1 MGLGA
6 EAFTV
11 LAILEARDKAS
22 EIFAKI
28 DETLDKFS
36 ETAKSAGETASTSGE
51 QIDAGLGKSAEGAD
65 KLAAAEQR
73 AAAAIRELA
82 AAKAEL
88 GDAAA
93 AAAGDDAD
101 TAAADRLVTAQERVT
116 AASAQEAAAQKVLG
130 DAFLDATG
138 KAGIYADAQGKL
150 RDAQGKYVAGT
161 TASKA
166 ATDASG
172 LSLAKVGKVAG
183 VTAIGLGVVAAVAVK
198 AAGNF
203 ESLTAHLV
211 TDAGE
216 SAKNLQMV
224 RAGILS
230 ISTATGTSATDITNA
245 MYHIESAGIHGAAG
259 LSVAKVAAEG
269 AKVGGADLDTVSKTL
284 VGTLNS
290 YGLTSKNSAVQTK
303 YATSMMNELI
313 ATVGSGDMRMQ
324 DLASSLGS
332 VTPLAAAAGLSFA
345 QVGGAVATMTAQ
357 NMTAQR
363 STQDLNNLLR
373 NIVKPSKVASTEMRY
388 LGLSANQVS
397 TSLKGQGL
405 TGVMN
410 EFTQAILKNT
420 QGGMV
425 SLGFYKQMTPATQAY
440 AQGILAGKV
449 TTQDLTTAIKG
460 MTPQQAQII
469 TQFKAAAVSATGL
482 KQTYTGALASL
493 TGGATG
499 LNTSLMLTGKNAAVF
514 AGNVKKIADEGKKAG
529 SSVDNW
535 STIQGT
541 FNQKVDVAKTAV
553 ENTGIAIGSA
563 LLPAV
568 ATLFTMVG
576 KIVVPIAEWTAK
588 HKTLTAYLFVGV
600 TALAATVAVVALATK
615 AFKAVS
621 STVSDVKK
629 AVNGTVTAFQKLA
642 GQSKK
647 TADTQKTQ
655 ASETAAVQEEKSAE
669 AAAAQEADAG
679 EVAAA
684 NEEAAATSQGS
695 WVRSAAGM
703 IGSAVKWVAQSVA
716 KVAVIVASNVAGA
729 AVTAGAWIAANALML
744 GGILL
749 VVAAVGLAV
758 YEIVTH
764 WKTITAAVSKVWGDV
779 FDFTKK
785 IIGDV
790 VSFIKAHWALIVGIF
805 LGPIALVVALVIQH
819 WKLIEHWF
827 QVGVQSVEKALS
839 WFTGLQARFR
849 GWLDGAAD
857 AVISRG
863 ARIIGWF
870 TALPGKVKAEVD
882 RIATDLFT
890 SGEHIIEQLAHGI
903 TSAASGALH
912 SAMSFVG
919 NTIKSFL
926 PFSPAKQGPLSGAGD
941 PSNSGKS
948 IVSKLATGLT
958 QGTSQAAA
966 AAAKVAASVQSSL
979 TGRGTAGIG
988 SSLAGSAIAP
998 AIGSGGANG
1007 GVQIILHVTGNTV
1020 IGDSDINKLVEKIGK
1035 KLAST
1040 TLPAAG
1046 RKLNIRG

>member
-22 EIFAKI
+22 EIFAKV
-28 DETLDKFS
+28 DEALDKFS

-93 AAAGDDAD
+93 EAAGDDAD

-138 KAGIYADAQGKL
+138 KAGVYADAQGKL

-161 TASKA
+161 TAA
-166 ATDASG
+166 DGATAASG

-183 VTAIGLGVVAAVAVK
+183 ITALGLGVAGGLMVK

-203 ESLTAHLV
+203 QDSTAHLQ
-211 TDAGE
+211 TDAGVT
-216 SAKNLQMV
+216 AGNLQMI
-224 RAGILS
+224 RANILNV
-230 ISTATGTSATDITNA
+230 STATGQSAESITNA
-245 MYHIESAGIHGAAG
+245 MYHIASSGFTGANSLGILKA
-259 LSVAKVAAEG
+259 AAEG
-269 AKVGGADLDTVSKTL
+269 ARVGGASLDTTSKAL
-284 VGTLNS
+284 VGTLTAY
-290 YGLTSKNSAVQTK
+290 YGTSLSAGQATK
-303 YATSMMNELI
+303 DSTSLMNQLI
-313 ATVGSGDMRMQ
+313 ETVGTGDMRMQ
-324 DLASSLGS
+324 DLASSLAS
-332 VTPLAAAAGLSFA
+332 VTPVAAAAHVSFA
-345 QVGGAVATMTAQ
+345 QVGGAIATMTAQ
-357 NMTAQR
+357 GMTAQR
-363 STQDLNNLLR
+363 ATQNLAHFIR
-373 NIVKPSKVASTEMRY
+373 SMQAPTSVQSTEMKA
-388 LGLSANQVS
+388 LGLNANNLSKNLGTTGLAGTITQMRNAILSNTSGGSVFLGYLKEMTPAAQGLANQILS
-397 TSLKGQGL
+397 GSIT
-405 TGVMN
+405 TGDL
-410 EFTQAILKNT
+410 TQAIKGLNPE
-420 QGGMV
+420 QA
-425 SLGFYKQMTPATQAY
+425 SL
-440 AQGILAGKV
+440 V
-449 TTQDLTTAIKG
+449 TK
-460 MTPQQAQII
+460 
-469 TQFKAAAVSATGL
+469 FKAAAVSATGL
-482 KQTYTGALASL
+482 KQTYTAAMSKMV
-493 TGGATG
+493 GGATG
-499 LNTSLMLTGKNAAVF
+499 LNVALMLSGKHMTDLTKNTA
-514 AGNVKKIADEGKKAG
+514 KIAAEGKKASG
-529 SSVDNW
+529 AVDNW

-541 FNQKVDVAKTAV
+541 FNFKVAQAKTAI

-568 ATLFTMVG
+568 STLFSG
-576 KIVVPIAEWTAK
+576 ISKILIPIAEFTAK
-588 HKTLTAYLFVGV
+588 HKTLTEVVFLSV
-600 TALAATVAVVALATK
+600 TGIAALVSVIALATK
-615 AFKAVS
+615 TFKAVKGAVDS
-621 STVSDVKK
+621 VKS
-629 AVNGTVTAFQKLA
+629 AVNGAVTAYQKLA
-642 GQSKK
+642 GKSKAA
-647 TADTQKTQ
+647 ADTQKTE

-669 AAAAQEADAG
+669 AAAALEADAA

-749 VVAAVGLAV
+749 VVAAVALAV

-764 WKTITAAVSKVWGDV
+764 WKTITTAVSKVWDDV
-779 FDFTKK
+779 FAYSKK

-819 WKLIEHWF
+819 WALIEHYF
-827 QVGVQSVEKALS
+827 QDGVNAVEKALS

-849 GWLDGAAD
+849 TWLGGAAS
-857 AVISRG
+857 AVTSEGSKILHWFTSLPG
-863 ARIIGWF
+863 LILSEVAKIPGMLFSSGERII
-870 TALPGKVKAEVD
+870 E
-882 RIATDLFT
+882 
-890 SGEHIIEQLAHGI
+890 SLANGI
-903 TSAASGALH
+903 TSAAGKALH
-912 SAMSFVG
+912 GAMGFVA

-948 IVSKLATGLT
+948 IVGKLASGLT

-966 AAAKVAASVQSSL
+966 AAAKVAATVQAGLS
-979 TGRGTAGIG
+979 GRGTAGIG

-998 AIGSGGANG
+998 AVGSGGNG
-1007 GVQIILHVTGNTV
+1007 GGTTVVIDVHGNWV
-1020 IGDSDINKLVEKIGK
+1020 MSDSDITKLTQKIGTA
-1035 KLAST
+1035 LAKT
-1040 TLPAAG
+1040 HLPAAG
-1046 RKLNIRG
+1046 RKFNIH